1 MADQLAGRRLLIT
14 SGPTRADVDAVR
26 YISNRSSG
34 KLGCRIATEAL
45 ARGAQVT
52 LVAGPQSAL
61 PRESDLAPDEWG
73 RLKVLHIE
81 TVPDLLRCLESELT
95 SPPPYDA
102 VVHAMAVLDYVPGKP
117 SDRKTPSGKDA
128 WTIRLVRTPKV
139 IESIRQWAPAAL
151 LVSFKLE
158 VDQHEEAL
166 RLAALAALRRYG
178 ADLVVANNLSSIRDE
193 VHPALIVDA
202 QGTVLARPQTKGE
215 IARDLCRILAGTL
228 PP

>member
-1 MADQLAGRRLLIT
+1 MAQELTGRRLLIT

-34 KLGCRIATEAL
+34 KLGCRIAAEAL
-45 ARGAQVT
+45 AQGAQVT

-61 PRESDLAPDEWG
+61 PRESDLEPDEWG

-81 TVPDLLRCLESELT
+81 TVLDLLRCLESELA

-102 VVHAMAVLDYVPGKP
+102 VVHAMAVLDYVPEKP

-139 IESIRQWAPAAL
+139 IESIRQWAPGAL

-158 VDQHEEAL
+158 VDQDEERL
-166 RLAALAALRRYG
+166 RLTALASLRRYG

-193 VHPALIVDA
+193 VHPALIIDA